1 MVTLMDLSPFMH
13 STSTDVS
20 ISVQMVAGFVGRL
33 FWATG
38 NIEM

>member
-1 MVTLMDLSPFMH
+1 MVSLMDLSPFTH

-20 ISVQMVAGFVGRL
+20 ISVQMVVGFVGKL
-33 FWATG
+33 FSATG